1 MYGVR
6 IAGVIFA
13 LKVVTTYEMPPGIQL
28 VMNWFPVHSRIACW
42 VELLVIHILVPRS
55 SFLGE

>member
-1 MYGVR
+1 M
-6 IAGVIFA
+6 IFA

-28 VMNWFPVHSRIACW
+28 VMGWLPVHSRIACW